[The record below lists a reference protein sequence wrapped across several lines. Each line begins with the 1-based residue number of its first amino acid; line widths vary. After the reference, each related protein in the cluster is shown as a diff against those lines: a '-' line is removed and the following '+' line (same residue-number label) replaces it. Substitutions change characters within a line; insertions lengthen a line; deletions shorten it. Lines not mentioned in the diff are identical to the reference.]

1 MTGCRCHHYA
11 SSSCHHLHLTS
22 STPFSL
28 MQLEHDVGK
37 KKAKGEAKA
46 GDAGGEAEEIKGDG
60 KGGVQAVCFNES
72 GDWLISVLRDNVHT
86 LTIWEWRTHTKLY
99 QQDMMQVRNYCA
111 PIILRNS
118 LGAIL

>member
-1 MTGCRCHHYA
+1 
-11 SSSCHHLHLTS
+11 
-22 STPFSL
+22 

-99 QQDMMQVRNYCA
+99 QQDMMQARNYCA
-111 PIILRNS
+111 QFLRAIILCAIFSAQFSDARPS
-118 LGAIL
+118 DGAG

>member
-1 MTGCRCHHYA
+1 V
-11 SSSCHHLHLTS
+11 
-22 STPFSL
+22 
-28 MQLEHDVGK
+28 QLEHDVGK

-60 KGGVQAVCFNES
+60 KGGVQAVCCNES

-111 PIILRNS
+111 QLFSAQFSAQFSDARASDDAGRPAPRLRHQVEP
-118 LGAIL
+118 GRAA

>member
-1 MTGCRCHHYA
+1 
-11 SSSCHHLHLTS
+11 
-22 STPFSL
+22 

-99 QQDMMQVRNYCA
+99 QQDMMQVRLFSANS
-111 PIILRNS
+111 IILRAIH
-118 LGAIL
+118 LCAIILCAILCAIL